1 MLVLPA
7 LLPVLALPLGPAP
20 MSDDESWVS
29 ETAGDELAGEA
40 ESCSGDVPRVA
51 DVSWHCKVSEARM
64 GPAGEVAQVM
74 QRVSKEKAAMTCGS
88 RGVAASGLPCL
99 LQDGCKA
106 AAPAWLREPEMHPGG
121 TVTLPPSGFPP
132 PQASL
137 STQLE
142 RPCTNRSLGGWR
154 STTAGQRQ
162 HDRWRGARIP
172 QAYSSVCAASL

>member
-1 MLVLPA
+1 MLFDWTEQEGSTMLVLLA

-74 QRVSKEKAAMTCGS
+74 QRVSKEKAAMTCGREVVGLQHRGS
-88 RGVAASGLPCL
+88 RACCKMGARQLLPHGSAS
-99 LQDGCKA
+99 Q
-106 AAPAWLREPEMHPGG
+106 R
-121 TVTLPPSGFPP
+121 
-132 PQASL
+132 
-137 STQLE
+137 
-142 RPCTNRSLGGWR
+142 CTLGGQSPCHPR
-154 STTAGQRQ
+154 
-162 HDRWRGARIP
+162 
-172 QAYSSVCAASL
+172 ASHPLKPP

>member
-1 MLVLPA
+1 MLFDWTEQERSTMLVLPA

-74 QRVSKEKAAMTCGS
+74 QRVSKEKAAMTCGREVVGLQHRGS
-88 RGVAASGLPCL
+88 RACCKMGARQLLPHGSAS
-99 LQDGCKA
+99 Q
-106 AAPAWLREPEMHPGG
+106 R
-121 TVTLPPSGFPP
+121 
-132 PQASL
+132 
-137 STQLE
+137 
-142 RPCTNRSLGGWR
+142 CTLGGQSPCHPW
-154 STTAGQRQ
+154 
-162 HDRWRGARIP
+162 
-172 QAYSSVCAASL
+172 ASHPLKPP